1 VNEGERVKPITDRR
15 RREQQPDVAA
25 LEELRKAFGVRP
37 ADAATTGTISSE
49 DAAGDLDATGAA
61 TAAVPVT
68 DEAPTQAT
76 AGDPEA
82 SSVDAP
88 AHPGEVEQPEVEPPA
103 APTVEQAHVEQ
114 AHVEQADVERAEAEQ
129 AERVTVDEPKR
140 DEPEP
145 PEPEPPEPEQP
156 RIIRID
162 DYAASLA
169 EPQPTAGAPGP
180 AVDPLIA
187 HPPKPSQPPERTVIA
202 IEADDLPDAVY
213 VEGSLESG
221 GTGSIVFI
229 EDDVASD
236 VLTPESDRDLRRGI
250 EPRMRERRLAVKRAQ
265 GRKRLRWLVAALV
278 LVILGVAALA
288 TFGSSLFAI
297 RADQVTLTGNV
308 YTDPQR
314 LQAVIDDLVGTPV
327 LTADTQKAER
337 DLEAIPWVE
346 DAKVTTHFP
355 HGVSIEIRERAPVA
369 TFQGPDQKYRV
380 LDRDGRVLDVLDG
393 YPFAYVLISGPDPV
407 NLDPSEIAPQGY
419 KAAAELAK
427 NLTTDVR
434 GKVDHIEVTADGSRL
449 VMYLDDGTEVR
460 FGEARDLFTKLVR
473 LETVLLTNPDREPGT
488 IDVSTSQTTL

>member
-1 VNEGERVKPITDRR
+1 VNEGEAVKPITKQRG
-15 RREQQPDVAA
+15 REQQPDDAA
-25 LEELRKAFGVRP
+25 LEELRKAFGVPPEVPGAP
-37 ADAATTGTISSE
+37 ASGK
-49 DAAGDLDATGAA
+49 AGDDLDATGATT
-61 TAAVPVT
+61 TALPTSV
-68 DEAPTQAT
+68 DEPTKVAASDPSKVIDAPT
-76 AGDPEA
+76 PSEP
-82 SSVDAP
+82 VAP
-88 AHPGEVEQPEVEPPA
+88 TDVEPPGDDEPEIVDTA
-103 APTVEQAHVEQ
+103 AEPEI
-114 AHVEQADVERAEAEQ
+114 ADDKIAESDADQPQVDESKVAE
-129 AERVTVDEPKR
+129 VDEPEVVEAKV
-140 DEPEP
+140 EPK
-145 PEPEPPEPEQP
+145 PEQP

-169 EPQPTAGAPGP
+169 EPQPTVGAPGP
-180 AVDPLIA
+180 PVDPLIA
-187 HPPKPSQPPERTVIA
+187 HPPKPSEPPGRQVIA

-213 VEGSLESG
+213 VEGSLDSG

-265 GRKRLRWLVAALV
+265 GRKRLKWLVAVLV
-278 LVILGVAALA
+278 LVVLAVAALA

-297 RADQVTLTGNV
+297 RADQVTVTGNV
-308 YTDPQR
+308 YTDKDR

-327 LTADTQKAER
+327 LVADTQKAER

-369 TFQGPDQKYRV
+369 TFQGPDQQYRV
-380 LDRDGRVLDVLDG
+380 LDRDGRVLDVLPG
-393 YPFAYVLISGPDPV
+393 YPFAYVLITGPDPV
-407 NLDPSEIAPQGY
+407 DLDPSEIAPQGY

-427 NLTTDVR
+427 NLTGDVR